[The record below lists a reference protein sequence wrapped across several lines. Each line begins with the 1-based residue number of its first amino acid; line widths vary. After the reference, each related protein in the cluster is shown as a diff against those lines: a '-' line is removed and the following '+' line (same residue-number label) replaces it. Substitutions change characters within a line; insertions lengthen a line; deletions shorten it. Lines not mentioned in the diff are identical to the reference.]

1 MCEVVPKLPSWRW
14 ALPNSHDTSPLALIV
29 HRIGNFGPSYS
40 EHMFLRTRRKGT
52 PSVIGQHTLQ
62 HRTLCGCPR
71 AYTNT
76 ENTRRLFLLTCSI
89 KQRTERLGCC
99 SISEWHHFLSSF
111 STFGTS
117 FPGAT
122 WSRALLIATRN
133 VSFMICAIKFLYKY
147 QWPSCGLQSSTP
159 HPQLQSITSSCQN
172 KAPVPLETGCKT

>member
-52 PSVIGQHTLQ
+52 PLVIGQHTLQ

-76 ENTRRLFLLTCSI
+76 ENTRWLFLLTCSI
-89 KQRTERLGCC
+89 KQRTGRLGC
-99 SISEWHHFLSSF
+99 SWEIPFLSGTIF
-111 STFGTS
+111 SPLS
-117 FPGAT
+117 PPLVQVFPGAT
-122 WSRALLIATRN
+122 WSGASLIAT
-133 VSFMICAIKFLYKY
+133 ITY
-147 QWPSCGLQSSTP
+147 PS
-159 HPQLQSITSSCQN
+159 
-172 KAPVPLETGCKT
+172 